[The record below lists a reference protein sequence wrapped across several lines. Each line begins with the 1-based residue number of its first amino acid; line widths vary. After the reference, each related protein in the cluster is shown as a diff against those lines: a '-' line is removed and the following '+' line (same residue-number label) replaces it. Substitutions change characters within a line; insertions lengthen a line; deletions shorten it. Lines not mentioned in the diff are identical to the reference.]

1 VTSTALRASALR
13 ASSGRLLGFLRKELL
28 QIRRDPSSI
37 ALALVMPVVLILLF
51 GYGVSLDAEHVP
63 VAVVL
68 DGSGSAGRELYA
80 GLAGS
85 PYFAPVRA
93 TTQAEAEAL
102 MADHSVEAIVRVNS
116 DFESELGQP
125 AVAPVQLILR
135 GIDSN
140 RARLIGNYL
149 DGVVG
154 QWSAQR
160 GARGQPAAAP
170 AVTVSPRTWFNPS
183 LRSTNFLVPG
193 LVALVMTLT
202 GALLTA
208 LVVAREWERGTMEAI
223 LVTPLRPTE
232 FLVAKILPYY
242 LLGMG
247 GMVLS
252 VGLGLLLFDVP
263 LAGSYLA
270 LFVMSSLF
278 LLASLGMG
286 LAISSTVR
294 VQFVA
299 AQTSII
305 TGFLPAFFLSGL
317 LFDLDSTPWPIRAI
331 SHLVPARY
339 FVSASQTLFMAGD
352 LWSVLLPDALALAL
366 MASLLIGLAR
376 RNTGTRLDG

>member
-1 VTSTALRASALR
+1 MTSTALRASALR